1 MSSLNT
7 KNYEFTL
14 ASILLFVGSPLL
26 LSGQVLLGGVC
37 ILLDLAVRASES
49 ASKPNDLHTTFN
61 ELSPKE
67 LIAKLNILVEDS
79 KDDDVTRTDNESCDK
94 HIADEGV
101 RINSFAEGLTVLGHK
116 YSKSNDKDELSLLYQ
131 ELSFRL
137 IRLHPQNDKVV
148 AGSISLL
155 AMVAKNAMVRER
167 FVYEKGEYDLNRPIT
182 VLKKVLERAR
192 EEEEETKEE
201 VLAEILRKGCLFLGA
216 ICSDGEDLG
225 LASIIISEGGLELIL
240 EVANWF
246 RMHEDVCNWA
256 LWTIFTLC
264 YENLSIKTELVRSK
278 GIQVICRLMENNPT
292 SLEVNRHG
300 TALLF
305 DLMRENHQDDNCAWN
320 SWEIRKIA
328 IASGLHDRLFSAMNE
343 FSDHVDIMMMGREI
357 LIGTG
362 YRGHLP
368 EFKQIKHGTNT
379 SKNTQKTR
387 T

>member
-1 MSSLNT
+1 M
-7 KNYEFTL
+7 
-14 ASILLFVGSPLL
+14 
-26 LSGQVLLGGVC
+26 LSGQVLLGGIC
-37 ILLDLAVRASES
+37 ILIALAVRASES

-61 ELSPKE
+61 ELSPKD
-67 LIAKLNILVEDS
+67 LIEKLNILVEDS
-79 KDDDVTRTDNESCDK
+79 NDDDVTRTDNESCDK
-94 HIADEGV
+94 YIADEGV
-101 RINSFAEGLTVLGHK
+101 RINSFVEGLAVLGRK

-148 AGSISLL
+148 AGSIYLL
-155 AMVAKNAMVRER
+155 AMIAKNEMVRER
-167 FVYEKGEYDLNRPIT
+167 FVHEADKYGLNRPIAA
-182 VLKKVLERAR
+182 LKKVLERAR

-201 VLAEILRKGCLFLGA
+201 VLAETLRKGCLFLGA

-225 LASIIISEGGLELIL
+225 LASVIVSEGGLELIL
-240 EVANWF
+240 ETANWF

-256 LWTIFTLC
+256 LWAIFTLC
-264 YENLSIKTELVRSK
+264 YENLSIKTELVRSQ

-305 DLMRENHQDDNCAWN
+305 DLMRENHQEDNSSWN

-328 IASGLHDRLFSAMNE
+328 IASGLHDRIFSAMNE
-343 FSDHVDIMMMGREI
+343 FSDSMDIMMMGREI

-368 EFKQIKHGTNT
+368 EFK
-379 SKNTQKTR
+379 R
-387 T
+387 M